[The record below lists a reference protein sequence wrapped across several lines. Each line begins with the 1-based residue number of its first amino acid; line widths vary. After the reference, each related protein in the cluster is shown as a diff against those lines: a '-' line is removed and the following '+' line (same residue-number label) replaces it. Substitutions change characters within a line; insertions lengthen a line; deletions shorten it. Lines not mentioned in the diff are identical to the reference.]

1 MNPRLLPLA
10 AFLLLVALLGFGLR
24 WNTKHDQRE
33 VPSPLIGKAAPEFR
47 LPVLNEANREFS
59 SADLKGKPYLLN
71 VFGSW
76 CPSCVDE
83 HPVLVRYA
91 KELGLPLVGYNWKD
105 DAVDA
110 TAWLA
115 RFGNPYDVIVA
126 DTVGRT
132 AIDFGVYG
140 APETFL
146 VDGDGFIRLKRI
158 GALTPDYVEKE
169 LKPAIA
175 ALRRSGAG
183 GRP

>member
-1 MNPRLLPLA
+1 MARLLPLL
-10 AFLLLVALLGFGLR
+10 AFLLLAALLGFGLS
-24 WNTKHDQRE
+24 WNMKHDQRE
-33 VPSPLIGKAAPEFR
+33 VPSPLIGKAAPAYS
-47 LPVLNEANREFS
+47 LPVLNDAERQFG
-59 SADLKGKPYLLN
+59 SADLKGQPYLLN

-91 KELGLPLVGYNWKD
+91 KELGVPLIGYNWKD
-105 DAVDA
+105 DPADA
-110 TAWLA
+110 NAWLA

-126 DTVGRT
+126 DSIGRT

-146 VDGDGFIRLKRI
+146 IDGDGMIRLKRI

-175 ALRRSGAG
+175 AIRTSTARSGK
-183 GRP
+183 

>member
-1 MNPRLLPLA
+1 MARLLPLL
-10 AFLLLVALLGFGLR
+10 AFILLAALLGFGLH
-24 WNTKHDQRE
+24 WNMKHDQRE
-33 VPSPLIGKAAPEFR
+33 VPSPLIGKAAPAFS
-47 LPVLNEANREFS
+47 LPVLNQETRQFGSE
-59 SADLKGKPYLLN
+59 DLKGKPYLLN

-76 CPSCVDE
+76 CPTCVDE

-91 KELGLPLVGYNWKD
+91 KQLDLPLVGYNWKD
-105 DAVDA
+105 DPADA

-146 VDGDGFIRLKRI
+146 VDADGVIRLKRI
-158 GALTPDYVEKE
+158 GALTPDYVEKQ

-175 ALRRSGAG
+175 ALRPGAG
-183 GRP
+183 SAAK

>member
-1 MNPRLLPLA
+1 MARLLPLF
-10 AFLLLVALLGFGLR
+10 AFLLLAGLLGFGLR
-24 WNTKHDQRE
+24 WNMKHDQRE
-33 VPSPLIGKAAPEFR
+33 VPSPLIGKTAPAFS
-47 LPVLNEANREFS
+47 LPVLNEPTRQFG

-91 KELGLPLVGYNWKD
+91 KELGVPLVGYNWKD
-105 DAVDA
+105 DPSDA
-110 TAWLA
+110 NAWLA
-115 RFGNPYDVIVA
+115 RFGNPYDVIVV
-126 DTVGRT
+126 DNVGRT

-146 VDGDGFIRLKRI
+146 VDGDGLIRLKRI
-158 GALTPDYVEKE
+158 GALTPDYVERE

-175 ALRRSGAG
+175 ALRTSAAGSGK
-183 GRP
+183 

>member
-1 MNPRLLPLA
+1 MARLIPLI
-10 AFLLLVALLGFGLR
+10 AFLLLAGLLGFGLT
-24 WNTKHDQRE
+24 WNMYHDQRE
-33 VPSPLIGKAAPEFR
+33 VPSPLIDKPAPAFS
-47 LPVLNEANREFS
+47 LPLLNDPARNFG

-91 KELGLPLVGYNWKD
+91 KELDLPLVGYNWKD
-105 DAVDA
+105 DPADA
-110 TAWLA
+110 NAWLA

-126 DTVGRT
+126 DAQGRT

-146 VDGDGFIRLKRI
+146 VDAAGVIRLKRI
-158 GALTPDYVEKE
+158 GALTPDYVEKT

-175 ALRRSGAG
+175 QLRGGKPGAA
-183 GRP
+183 P

>member
-1 MNPRLLPLA
+1 MARLLPLL
-10 AFLLLVALLGFGLR
+10 AFLLLAALLGFGLA
-24 WNTKHDQRE
+24 WNMKHDQRE
-33 VPSPLIGKAAPEFR
+33 VPSPLIGKAAPVFA
-47 LPVLNEANREFS
+47 LPVLNEPTRTFGS
-59 SADLKGKPYLLN
+59 TDLAGKPYLLN

-91 KELGLPLVGYNWKD
+91 RELGVPLIGYNWKD
-105 DAVDA
+105 DPADA
-110 TAWLA
+110 TRWLA

-146 VDGDGFIRLKRI
+146 VDGRGTIRLKRI
-158 GALTPDYVEKE
+158 GALTPDYVESQ

-175 ALRRSGAG
+175 AIRADAAG
-183 GRP
+183 GTP

>member
-1 MNPRLLPLA
+1 MARLLPLF
-10 AFLLLVALLGFGLR
+10 AFLLLAALLGFGLA
-24 WNTKHDQRE
+24 WNMKHDQRE
-33 VPSPLIGKAAPEFR
+33 VPSPLIGKAAPAFS
-47 LPVLNEANREFS
+47 LPVLNDAARQFG

-91 KELGLPLVGYNWKD
+91 RELGVPLIGYNWKD
-105 DAVDA
+105 DPNDA
-110 TAWLA
+110 NAWLA
-115 RFGNPYDVIVA
+115 RFGNPYDVIVT
-126 DTVGRT
+126 DTAGRT

-146 VDGDGFIRLKRI
+146 IDGDGMIRLKRI

-169 LKPAIA
+169 LKPALA
-175 ALRRSGAG
+175 ALRAATGTG
-183 GRP
+183 K